1 MPKLKTVKGVKERFH
16 VTGRG
21 KLIARRAGKR
31 HLLAHKRA
39 KTKRNMRRARPL
51 TKADATV
58 LKALLPYRR
67 K

>member
-16 VTGRG
+16 ITGRG

-31 HLLAHKRA
+31 HLLEHKRA
-39 KTKRNMRRARPL
+39 KAKRNMRKPRSL
-51 TKADATV
+51 SDADTV
-58 LKALLPYRR
+58 SLKALLPYGR

>member
-21 KLIARRAGKR
+21 KFIARRAGKR
-31 HLLAHKRA
+31 HLLTHKRSKA
-39 KTKRNMRRARPL
+39 KRNMRKARPL
-51 TKADATV
+51 ADVDTTS

>member
-1 MPKLKTVKGVKERFH
+1 MPKLKTSKGVKERFH

-39 KTKRNMRRARPL
+39 KTKRIMRKARPL
-51 TKADATV
+51 SDADVTS
-58 LKALLPYRR
+58 LKALLPYGR